1 MQTYCGISGHQ
12 VAVGGTGLGYG
23 PWPPDGAGIQW
34 IVPWLC
40 WETAREPK
48 GSWRWPVQPLI
59 LQMREIRQ
67 GEGVGRMSHSSWGWS
82 PVFPTLVLSGLTMAL
97 IHTQNEVLTFSL
109 ETKLFTVLFMD
120 LPNFKSLENVHIW
133 HLSHWLCSTVIKNMI
148 LASDGPQCISV

>member
-1 MQTYCGISGHQ
+1 
-12 VAVGGTGLGYG
+12 
-23 PWPPDGAGIQW
+23 
-34 IVPWLC
+34 
-40 WETAREPK
+40 
-48 GSWRWPVQPLI
+48 
-59 LQMREIRQ
+59 
-67 GEGVGRMSHSSWGWS
+67 MSHSSWGWS